1 MFKIFYFHLEI
12 TEDGPA
18 AESFIGTLAY
28 MSPARIN
35 GLTEYSF
42 EADMWSLG
50 ITMITVMTGRIPY
63 PTANGSWQL
72 MNAILKGPQPT
83 ITTADVSSEM
93 HDFIHQCLNQP
104 LRDKSCAQKL
114 LDHAFLKSAKDRGIL
129 SVHEPAIL
137 AKRGKLMNFDLPTN
151 PSMERIVEEAISWQ
165 LEQLKDQWLEDENTL
180 WGVNNKGG
188 CNPESL
194 IEPKKGIF
202 RRSIS
207 KFSASDVEWLALQM
221 DAQNSVL
228 EDK

>member
-1 MFKIFYFHLEI
+1 MFLTFYFPLEI

-50 ITMITVMTGRIPY
+50 ITMITVMTGRIPF
-63 PTANGSWQL
+63 PTAHGSWQL

-83 ITTADVSSEM
+83 ITTADVSSEL
-93 HDFIHQCLNQP
+93 HDFIHLCLNQL
-104 LRDKSCAQKL
+104 LRDKSGAQKL
-114 LDHAFLKSAKDRGIL
+114 LDHVFLTSAKDRGIL
-129 SVHEPAIL
+129 SVHKPAIL

-151 PSMERIVEEAISWQ
+151 SSMERIVEEAISWQ
-165 LEQLKDQWLEDENTL
+165 LEQMEDQWLED
-180 WGVNNKGG
+180 
-188 CNPESL
+188 PESL
-194 IEPKKGIF
+194 IEHKSETFI
-202 RRSIS
+202 RSIS
-207 KFSASDVEWLALQM
+207 RFSASDVEWLAIQM
-221 DAQNSVL
+221 GAQNSVL